1 MGGTKAMGSHLMI
14 AKTGMRLVPGA
25 FLLAL
30 LAGCTT
36 PQPVDTTASFNTLPT
51 AQVVGPQPVS
61 AQPAVKQD
69 TGTYPTFSKPLT
81 SAADQMSDSEAMELQ
96 KRLSALASA
105 RRSGQVSEAEY
116 RRQLQ
121 ELQNLATH
129 HGEDAQ
135 AQIAQ

>member
-1 MGGTKAMGSHLMI
+1 MKNSLMI
-14 AKTGMRLVPGA
+14 VKAGTRLVPGA
-25 FLLAL
+25 FVAVL

-36 PQPVDTTASFNTLPT
+36 PQPVDTTASFNTRPV

-61 AQPAVKQD
+61 SQPAVKQD

-81 SAADQMSDSEAMELQ
+81 SAPDQMSDTEAMELQ
-96 KRLSALASA
+96 KRLSSLASA
-105 RRSGQVSEAEY
+105 RKAGRVSEADY